1 MTAGL
6 PGAGIGGLFYF
17 CLVFLMPVWELYLT
31 ARGRSSLARWKHV
44 AFQYSLVLTI
54 FAALWAEAWAIKST
68 LNYMKT
74 IDGWFGRWITQLME
88 FTGFMMLGTGQFV
101 AIASLATLAFVCLAA
116 ASLNVAAKLG
126 WIEARKAIPVV
137 AVAE

>member
-31 ARGRSSLARWKHV
+31 ARGRSSIARWKNV
-44 AFQYSLVLTI
+44 GFQYCLVLTI
-54 FAALWAEAWAIKST
+54 FVALWAEAWAIKST
-68 LNYMKT
+68 LNYWRT
-74 IDGWFGRWITQLME
+74 LDSWFGRWIDQLLQ
-88 FTGFMMLGTGQFV
+88 FTNFMMLGTGQFV
-101 AIASLATLAFVCLAA
+101 AVASLATLAFVCLAA
-116 ASLNVAAKLG
+116 AGLNLAAKLG

-137 AVAE
+137 VAD